1 MQDDESCG
9 NEKSDRRELY
19 NMERKKSV
27 TVILEYL
34 TMFTVE
40 ILCGQ
45 LLQGLANKDRRKREL

>member
-1 MQDDESCG
+1 
-9 NEKSDRRELY
+9 
-19 NMERKKSV
+19 MERKKSV

-45 LLQGLANKDRRKREL
+45 LLQGLANKDRRKRELWTSEILRREIK